1 MNMKKRIK
9 NKIRTRKGFTLAEM
23 LIAVLIML
31 MVSGIVAAGIPAA
44 KNAYEGVVIASN
56 ADILLSTT
64 ISALR
69 NELGTAR
76 NIETASDKTVTY
88 FSSSRN
94 AYSRL
99 SVDAQDGIMLQ
110 RYAAVNDM
118 GTDSDPERLVS
129 KAAST
134 NNLLVTYESA
144 DYSDGFVTFKNL
156 VVMRGTD
163 ELTEERDVSVR
174 VISG

>member
-1 MNMKKRIK
+1 MKKRIK

-23 LIAVLIML
+23 LIAVLILL

-44 KNAYEGVVIASN
+44 KNAYEGVVVASN

-76 NIETASDKTVTY
+76 HIEKADDTTLTY

-94 AYSRL
+94 TYSRL
-99 SVDAQDGIMLQ
+99 SVDAQNGIMLQ
-110 RYAAVNDM
+110 RYAGVNGM
-118 GTDSDPERLVS
+118 GTDSEAERLVS

-134 NNLLVTYESA
+134 NNLFVTYESVE
-144 DYSDGFVTFKNL
+144 YSGGVVSFKNL
-156 VVMRGTD
+156 AVMRGTD